1 MEGQG
6 HLATEARGGLL
17 GLGEINSMR
26 HPEYRDT
33 NEPRPD
39 PAGLQW
45 TRIRCQT
52 IGRESTQQLV
62 TDMPSFAPFPL
73 TLRISYSRH
82 RKTLEFPATGAAA
95 VSCIRLVGLLIF
107 GVPLR
112 PTFHGFFEV
121 AFRAKLFQCGEV
133 WKERFFTGDLLKAVM
148 RDISRVHIGVRQPL
162 HEFGNCVGPNGDNFL
177 SLSLKN

>member
-52 IGRESTQQLV
+52 IGRESTQQLC
-62 TDMPSFAPFPL
+62 TEMPSFAPYRL
-73 TLRISYSRH
+73 TMLLRHGAPGAFSMEQLRH
-82 RKTLEFPATGAAA
+82 RA
-95 VSCIRLVGLLIF
+95 VAWS
-107 GVPLR
+107 
-112 PTFHGFFEV
+112 
-121 AFRAKLFQCGEV
+121 
-133 WKERFFTGDLLKAVM
+133 
-148 RDISRVHIGVRQPL
+148 SRVRPSSFCCAHILKCSAQAA
-162 HEFGNCVGPNGDNFL
+162 
-177 SLSLKN
+177 SL